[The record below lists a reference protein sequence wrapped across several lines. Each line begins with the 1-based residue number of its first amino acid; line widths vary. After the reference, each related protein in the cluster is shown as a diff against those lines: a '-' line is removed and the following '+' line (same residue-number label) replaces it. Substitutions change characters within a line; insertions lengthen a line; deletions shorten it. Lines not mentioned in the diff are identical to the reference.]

1 MGEFLGAALGF
12 PAALFSFALLV
23 VVGYWVAVLFGGISA
38 DVLDV
43 HGDLHGDIEAAGQ
56 GSVEGGGF
64 AGFLAAAGL
73 GGVPVTVAFSVLLA
87 LAWFASIGGGILLD
101 HTGPGA
107 SLRVVLSVVVL
118 PAALLVAWLGT
129 RLLILPLRRIFA
141 AGVPPSRVDF
151 VGSTCVIRTGR
162 VGPDFGQAEV
172 VASDGSSAL
181 IQVRHPGVRHP
192 GVGPMRAG
200 SSAVIYAYDAEGEF
214 FWVAPLDATWELG
227 RGDSATL

>member
-23 VVGYWVAVLFGGISA
+23 VVGYWAAVLLGGIGA

-43 HGDLHGDIEAAGQ
+43 HGDFRGDIDAAGQ
-56 GSVEGGGF
+56 GSAEGNVEGGGF

-73 GGVPVTVAFSVLLA
+73 GGVPIAVAFSVLLA
-87 LAWFASIGGGILLD
+87 LAWFASLGGTVLLD
-101 HTGPGA
+101 RAGQATPF
-107 SLRVVLSVVVL
+107 RVALSVVVL
-118 PAALLVAWLGT
+118 PAALLAAWLGT
-129 RLLILPLRRIFA
+129 RLLVIPLRRLFA
-141 AGVPPSRVDF
+141 TGAPPSRVDF

-162 VGPDFGQAEV
+162 VGSDFGQAEIA
-172 VASDGSSAL
+172 ASDGSSAV
-181 IQVRHPGVRHP
+181 IQVRHP

-200 SSAVIYAYDAEGEF
+200 SSAVIYAYDADGEF